1 MNELDFRNRTA
12 VVTGGAAGIGLAVA
26 QRLGASGAS
35 VAVWDRDQP
44 ALAAALPF
52 ARGYPV
58 DVADADAVARAAEAT
73 VRDMGRIDVLV
84 CSAGITGPNVSTWDY
99 PADLWRRV
107 MDVNL
112 NGLFYCNRAV
122 VPIML
127 KNDYGRVVN
136 IASVAGKEGN
146 PNASAYSTS
155 KAGVIG
161 FTKSLAKE
169 LAKTG
174 VRVNCVTPAAV
185 RTAIFDQMTQPH
197 IDFMLSKIPMGRFG
211 TVEEVAALICWLASE
226 ECSFSTGA
234 VFDVSG
240 GRATY

>member
-26 QRLGASGAS
+26 QRLAASGAS

-73 VRDMGRIDVLV
+73 VRDMGRIDILV

-107 MDVNL
+107 IDVNL

-122 VPIML
+122 VP
-127 KNDYGRVVN
+127 R
-136 IASVAGKEGN
+136 
-146 PNASAYSTS
+146 
-155 KAGVIG
+155 
-161 FTKSLAKE
+161 
-169 LAKTG
+169 
-174 VRVNCVTPAAV
+174 
-185 RTAIFDQMTQPH
+185 H
-197 IDFMLSKIPMGRFG
+197 
-211 TVEEVAALICWLASE
+211 VEERLRPHRQHRVRRRQGRQSE
-226 ECSFSTGA
+226 RVGLQHVE
-234 VFDVSG
+234 SG
-240 GRATY
+240 GDRLHQIAGEGAREDGRARQLRDPGRRCARQSSTR